1 MQSMKTIDSKTREFL
16 NYSKQCAYKA
26 LKHMMLEKNLN
37 FKPEIWEEMSEVSRA
52 STDRSIVDTDDKSD
66 VAESESPESGTHS
79 PESPFFREMQRRL
92 RKTWAPN
99 IGKQSIQYKLF
110 RSSSSR
116 SSMIPAK
123 SLARSSFS
131 TKFARYETRESRSAN
146 ILSAIPKVSCFQ
158 RRNHDRC
165 LSCMHKSLRK
175 TDAIDKA
182 VSSQTILLTEIEAR
196 DDSESSS
203 GELPEFREELRKIY
217 FQKKD
222 IPRNLEKIETLSDKS
237 TSSSYQA
244 EQEDTVISTPKVE
257 SNQSKNKTA
266 KPAESLLS
274 KSPKS
279 LKATSISISIS
290 SEPSKISSSEVHT
303 SDDETSS
310 PLALDDDPS
319 RYKNMAPC
327 HLPTI
332 LLPSMEPLR
341 ALKHRKPT
349 TMESRIALMESTITT
364 KEKSDEEYYDDA
376 KPAASKTSTEKLK
389 SKPVGEKP
397 ERLGEEKDI
406 SLKSPRIL
414 LKVKSEQQLI
424 APIVKSA
431 PKDKLK
437 RGYSCASIED
447 LSKDPARGTF
457 KSSRGEAGDGRGE
470 VISFAEIDFAK
481 ESAFSDSGRRTELP
495 LSTVAEISQ
504 FLEKTNRRDASAAII
519 LESLAD
525 EFISRLIKHHE
536 HAGTTATMR
545 RAKLTARLTKLL
557 ADSKRYLNPD
567 KFPSDLI
574 FSAQQPPACNS
585 RLLRRVL
592 PLDSYNLV
600 APLLGMPIWYPKR
613 IKKEKAVVHYEKER
627 EEEEEEEEEIEGA
640 IPFDLVVHPP
650 TTKDI
655 STKEDEDKVGQ
666 MRSNPY
672 ALFLKKPRRK
682 VITWRPLTAD
692 DLKDYDPEA
701 TLEMRAKNITDRICH
716 DFCEWLRDLGG
727 TDKVIDEEVLGDMFE
742 IDFTAEASRTM
753 EMSMKEMPMVPNG
766 VAAARQC
773 PDASELAMTRK
784 HLIRDAKAESK
795 PAKTMAF
802 GTAIPWKLQ
811 FVPPGNRVRERWLR
825 CENVMPDLETMDV
838 VWDGITYLES
848 VKAFAKWFGEHSN
861 ISLPDA
867 LMRAM
872 TTHPAKHVIN
882 ADTYK
887 QLERD
892 VEQIG
897 NFKVRNVHQQLDRM
911 MI

>member
-1 MQSMKTIDSKTREFL
+1 MQSMKTVDDKTREFL

-26 LKHMMLEKNLN
+26 LKHMMLGKNLN
-37 FKPEIWEEMSEVSRA
+37 FKPEMWEETSEVSRA

-79 PESPFFREMQRRL
+79 SESPFFREMQRRL

-123 SLARSSFS
+123 SLARSAFS
-131 TKFARYETRESRSAN
+131 TKFARYETGESRSAN

-158 RRNHDRC
+158 RRNRDRC

-175 TDAIDKA
+175 TDETDKA
-182 VSSQTILLTEIEAR
+182 VSSQTTSLTEIEAR

-203 GELPEFREELRKIY
+203 GELPEFREELRKIC
-217 FQKKD
+217 FQKRD
-222 IPRNLEKIETLSDKS
+222 IPKNLKKIETVSDKS
-237 TSSSYQA
+237 TSSYQA
-244 EQEDTVISTPKVE
+244 EQDDSVISTSKIE
-257 SNQSKNKTA
+257 SNQSDNKNKTT
-266 KPAESLLS
+266 KPAENLLS
-274 KSPKS
+274 KSPKN
-279 LKATSISISIS
+279 LKTTSISVSIS
-290 SEPSKISSSEVHT
+290 SEPSKISSSEVHS

-327 HLPTI
+327 HLSTV

-376 KPAASKTSTEKLK
+376 KTAASKTSTEKLQP
-389 SKPVGEKP
+389 KPIGEKP
-397 ERLGEEKDI
+397 ERLCEEKDI
-406 SLKSPRIL
+406 SLKSSRTL

-424 APIVKSA
+424 PPIVKSA

-437 RGYSCASIED
+437 RGCSCASIED
-447 LSKDPARGTF
+447 LSRDSARGTF
-457 KSSRGEAGDGRGE
+457 EISRGEAEDGRGK
-470 VISFAEIDFAK
+470 VISFAEIDSTK
-481 ESAFSDSGRRTELP
+481 ESAFSDSERRTELP

-504 FLEKTNRRDASAAII
+504 FLEKTKRRDASAAIM
-519 LESLAD
+519 LESLTD
-525 EFISRLIKHHE
+525 EFISRLIKQHE
-536 HAGTTATMR
+536 HTGMTATIR

-613 IKKEKAVVHYEKER
+613 IKKKEIAMLYEK

-640 IPFDLVVHPP
+640 IPFDLVVR
-650 TTKDI
+650 TSGYFI
-655 STKEDEDKVGQ
+655 
-666 MRSNPY
+666 
-672 ALFLKKPRRK
+672 
-682 VITWRPLTAD
+682 II
-692 DLKDYDPEA
+692 DY
-701 TLEMRAKNITDRICH
+701 
-716 DFCEWLRDLGG
+716 
-727 TDKVIDEEVLGDMFE
+727 
-742 IDFTAEASRTM
+742 SY
-753 EMSMKEMPMVPNG
+753 
-766 VAAARQC
+766 Q
-773 PDASELAMTRK
+773 
-784 HLIRDAKAESK
+784 
-795 PAKTMAF
+795 
-802 GTAIPWKLQ
+802 
-811 FVPPGNRVRERWLR
+811 
-825 CENVMPDLETMDV
+825 
-838 VWDGITYLES
+838 
-848 VKAFAKWFGEHSN
+848 
-861 ISLPDA
+861 
-867 LMRAM
+867 
-872 TTHPAKHVIN
+872 
-882 ADTYK
+882 
-887 QLERD
+887 
-892 VEQIG
+892 
-897 NFKVRNVHQQLDRM
+897 
-911 MI
+911 

>member
-1 MQSMKTIDSKTREFL
+1 MPNIQMQSMKTDDTKTREFL

-79 PESPFFREMQRRL
+79 PESSPFFREMQRRL
-92 RKTWAPN
+92 RKTWAAN
-99 IGKQSIQYKLF
+99 IEKQSIQYKLF
-110 RSSSSR
+110 RSSSNR

-158 RRNHDRC
+158 RRNRDRC

-175 TDAIDKA
+175 TDATDKA

-203 GELPEFREELRKIY
+203 GELPEFREELQKMY
-217 FQKKD
+217 LQKKN
-222 IPRNLEKIETLSDKS
+222 IPRNLEKIETASDKS
-237 TSSSYQA
+237 ASSSYQA
-244 EQEDTVISTPKVE
+244 EQEDISTPKAE

-290 SEPSKISSSEVHT
+290 SEPSRISSSEVHT

-310 PLALDDDPS
+310 PLALNDDPT

-327 HLPTI
+327 HLPTV
-332 LLPSMEPLR
+332 LLPSMEPLW
-341 ALKHRKPT
+341 ALRHRKPT

-376 KPAASKTSTEKLK
+376 KTAVSKTSTEKLQ
-389 SKPVGEKP
+389 SRPVGEKP

-406 SLKSPRIL
+406 SLKSPRTL

-424 APIVKSA
+424 PPIVKSA

-447 LSKDPARGTF
+447 LSKDSARGTF
-457 KSSRGEAGDGRGE
+457 NISRGEAEDGRGE
-470 VISFAEIDFAK
+470 VISFAK
-481 ESAFSDSGRRTELP
+481 EPSFSDSGRRTELP

-504 FLEKTNRRDASAAII
+504 FLDKTNRRDASAAIM

-525 EFISRLIKHHE
+525 EFISRLIKHQE
-536 HAGTTATMR
+536 HADTTATMR
-545 RAKLTARLTKLL
+545 RVKLTARLTKLL
-557 ADSKRYLNPD
+557 ADSKRYLSPD
-567 KFPSDLI
+567 KFPSHLI

-613 IKKEKAVVHYEKER
+613 KKKEKVAVHYEEER
-627 EEEEEEEEEIEGA
+627 EEEEEEEEIEGA
-640 IPFDLVVHPP
+640 IPFDLVVC
-650 TTKDI
+650 
-655 STKEDEDKVGQ
+655 Q
-666 MRSNPY
+666 
-672 ALFLKKPRRK
+672 
-682 VITWRPLTAD
+682 
-692 DLKDYDPEA
+692 
-701 TLEMRAKNITDRICH
+701 
-716 DFCEWLRDLGG
+716 
-727 TDKVIDEEVLGDMFE
+727 E
-742 IDFTAEASRTM
+742 I
-753 EMSMKEMPMVPNG
+753 
-766 VAAARQC
+766 
-773 PDASELAMTRK
+773 L
-784 HLIRDAKAESK
+784 
-795 PAKTMAF
+795 
-802 GTAIPWKLQ
+802 
-811 FVPPGNRVRERWLR
+811 
-825 CENVMPDLETMDV
+825 
-838 VWDGITYLES
+838 
-848 VKAFAKWFGEHSN
+848 
-861 ISLPDA
+861 
-867 LMRAM
+867 
-872 TTHPAKHVIN
+872 
-882 ADTYK
+882 
-887 QLERD
+887 
-892 VEQIG
+892 
-897 NFKVRNVHQQLDRM
+897 
-911 MI
+911 

>member
-1 MQSMKTIDSKTREFL
+1 MQSIKMIDNQTREFL

-26 LKHMMLEKNLN
+26 LKHLMLGKNLN
-37 FKPEIWEEMSEVSRA
+37 FKPEMWEETSEVSRA
-52 STDRSIVDTDDKSD
+52 STDRSIVDIDDKSD
-66 VAESESPESGTHS
+66 IAESESLESGTHS

-110 RSSSSR
+110 RSNSSR

-123 SLARSSFS
+123 SLARSAFS
-131 TKFARYETRESRSAN
+131 TKFARYETRESRTAD

-158 RRNHDRC
+158 RRNRDRC

-175 TDAIDKA
+175 TDATDKA
-182 VSSQTILLTEIEAR
+182 VSSQTTLLTEIEAR

-222 IPRNLEKIETLSDKS
+222 IPRNLEKIETVSDKS
-237 TSSSYQA
+237 TSSYQP
-244 EQEDTVISTPKVE
+244 EPDDSVILTPKVE

-274 KSPKS
+274 KSPKN
-279 LKATSISISIS
+279 LKTTSVSVSIS

-319 RYKNMAPC
+319 RYKDMAPC

-341 ALKHRKPT
+341 TLKHRKPT
-349 TMESRIALMESTITT
+349 TMKSRIALMENTITT

-376 KPAASKTSTEKLK
+376 KTAASKTSTEKLQP
-389 SKPVGEKP
+389 KPVGEKP
-397 ERLGEEKDI
+397 ERLCEEKDI
-406 SLKSPRIL
+406 SLKSSRTL

-424 APIVKSA
+424 PPIVKSA

-447 LSKDPARGTF
+447 LSKDSPRGTF
-457 KSSRGEAGDGRGE
+457 EISRGEAEDGRGD
-470 VISFAEIDFAK
+470 VISFAEIDSTR
-481 ESAFSDSGRRTELP
+481 ESAFSDSEKRTELP

-504 FLEKTNRRDASAAII
+504 FLEKTNRRDASAAIM
-519 LESLAD
+519 LESLTD
-525 EFISRLIKHHE
+525 EFISRLIKQHE
-536 HAGTTATMR
+536 HTGMTATIR

-574 FSAQQPPACNS
+574 FSAPQPPACNS

-613 IKKEKAVVHYEKER
+613 IKKKKAAVHYEKER
-627 EEEEEEEEEIEGA
+627 EEEEEEQEEEEMEDA
-640 IPFDLVVHPP
+640 IPFDLVVR
-650 TTKDI
+650 TSRYSI
-655 STKEDEDKVGQ
+655 
-666 MRSNPY
+666 
-672 ALFLKKPRRK
+672 
-682 VITWRPLTAD
+682 II
-692 DLKDYDPEA
+692 DY
-701 TLEMRAKNITDRICH
+701 
-716 DFCEWLRDLGG
+716 
-727 TDKVIDEEVLGDMFE
+727 
-742 IDFTAEASRTM
+742 SY
-753 EMSMKEMPMVPNG
+753 
-766 VAAARQC
+766 Q
-773 PDASELAMTRK
+773 
-784 HLIRDAKAESK
+784 
-795 PAKTMAF
+795 
-802 GTAIPWKLQ
+802 
-811 FVPPGNRVRERWLR
+811 
-825 CENVMPDLETMDV
+825 
-838 VWDGITYLES
+838 
-848 VKAFAKWFGEHSN
+848 
-861 ISLPDA
+861 
-867 LMRAM
+867 
-872 TTHPAKHVIN
+872 
-882 ADTYK
+882 
-887 QLERD
+887 
-892 VEQIG
+892 
-897 NFKVRNVHQQLDRM
+897 
-911 MI
+911 

>member
-1 MQSMKTIDSKTREFL
+1 MQSMRIVDNKTREFL

-26 LKHMMLEKNLN
+26 LKHLTPGKNLN
-37 FKPEIWEEMSEVSRA
+37 FKPEMWEETSKRSRA

-66 VAESESPESGTHS
+66 VAESESPESGTRS

-99 IGKQSIQYKLF
+99 IEKQSIQYKLF
-110 RSSSSR
+110 RSSSGR

-123 SLARSSFS
+123 SLARSAFS
-131 TKFARYETRESRSAN
+131 TKFVRYETRESRSAN
-146 ILSAIPKVSCFQ
+146 VLSAIPKVSCFQ
-158 RRNHDRC
+158 RRNRDRC
-165 LSCMHKSLRK
+165 LSCMHKSLRR
-175 TDAIDKA
+175 TDEIDKA
-182 VSSQTILLTEIEAR
+182 VLSQTTLLTEIEAR

-203 GELPEFREELRKIY
+203 GELPEFCEELRKIY
-217 FQKKD
+217 SQKKK
-222 IPRNLEKIETLSDKS
+222 IPRYLEKVETVSDKS
-237 TSSSYQA
+237 TSSSHQI
-244 EQEDTVISTPKVE
+244 EQEDTSISTPKIE
-257 SNQSKNKTA
+257 SNQFKDKTA

-349 TMESRIALMESTITT
+349 TMESRIAFMESTITT
-364 KEKSDEEYYDDA
+364 KEKSDDEYYDDA
-376 KPAASKTSTEKLK
+376 KTAASRTSTEKKLQP
-389 SKPVGEKP
+389 KPAGEKP

-406 SLKSPRIL
+406 SLKSSRTL

-424 APIVKSA
+424 PSIVKSA
-431 PKDKLK
+431 RKNELK

-447 LSKDPARGTF
+447 LSKDSARGTF
-457 KSSRGEAGDGRGE
+457 EISRGETEDGRGE
-470 VISFAEIDFAK
+470 VISLAEIDSAE
-481 ESAFSDSGRRTELP
+481 ESAFSDSERRTELP
-495 LSTVAEISQ
+495 LSTVAEISR
-504 FLEKTNRRDASAAII
+504 FLEKANLRNASLAIV
-519 LESLAD
+519 LESLAN
-525 EFISRLIKHHE
+525 EFASRLIKLHE
-536 HAGTTATMR
+536 HAGTTAAMR

-557 ADSKRYLNPD
+557 ADSKRYLSPD

-600 APLLGMPIWYPKR
+600 APLLGMPIWYSKR
-613 IKKEKAVVHYEKER
+613 IKKVKTAVHYKIEGEEEK
-627 EEEEEEEEEIEGA
+627 EEEEEEEEIEGV
-640 IPFDLVVHPP
+640 IPFDLVV
-650 TTKDI
+650 
-655 STKEDEDKVGQ
+655 V
-666 MRSNPY
+666 
-672 ALFLKKPRRK
+672 
-682 VITWRPLTAD
+682 TWRPLTAD
-692 DLKDYDPEA
+692 DLKGYDPEA
-701 TLEMRAKNITDRICH
+701 TLEMRAKNITDRICR
-716 DFCEWLRDLGG
+716 DFCEWLRNLGG

-753 EMSMKEMPMVPNG
+753 EMSIKEMPMVPNG

-773 PDASELAMTRK
+773 LDAGELAMTRK

-811 FVPPGNRVRERWLR
+811 FVPPGNR
-825 CENVMPDLETMDV
+825 
-838 VWDGITYLES
+838 
-848 VKAFAKWFGEHSN
+848 
-861 ISLPDA
+861 ISLPDT
-867 LMRAM
+867 LMSAM
-872 TTHPAKHVIN
+872 TTDRAKHAVNVDIHM
-882 ADTYK
+882 
-887 QLERD
+887 QPEMD

-897 NFKVRNVHQQLDRM
+897 SFKVRGAR
-911 MI
+911 

>member
-52 STDRSIVDTDDKSD
+52 STDRSIIDTDDKSD

-146 ILSAIPKVSCFQ
+146 ILSAIPEVSCFQ

-327 HLPTI
+327 HLPTV

-349 TMESRIALMESTITT
+349 TMESRIALMESTITM

-389 SKPVGEKP
+389 STPVGEKP
-397 ERLGEEKDI
+397 ERLGEEKAI
-406 SLKSPRIL
+406 SLKSPRTL

-424 APIVKSA
+424 PPIVKSA

-447 LSKDPARGTF
+447 LSKDPTRGTF

-481 ESAFSDSGRRTELP
+481 ESAFSDSGKRTELP

-504 FLEKTNRRDASAAII
+504 FLEKTNRRDASAAIM
-519 LESLAD
+519 LESLAN

-627 EEEEEEEEEIEGA
+627 EEEEEEEEIEGA
-640 IPFDLVVHPP
+640 IPFDLVVRTSRDSITIGYPYYYINRIHKINLELISP
-650 TTKDI
+650 T
-655 STKEDEDKVGQ
+655 
-666 MRSNPY
+666 Y
-672 ALFLKKPRRK
+672 
-682 VITWRPLTAD
+682 
-692 DLKDYDPEA
+692 
-701 TLEMRAKNITDRICH
+701 
-716 DFCEWLRDLGG
+716 
-727 TDKVIDEEVLGDMFE
+727 
-742 IDFTAEASRTM
+742 
-753 EMSMKEMPMVPNG
+753 
-766 VAAARQC
+766 
-773 PDASELAMTRK
+773 
-784 HLIRDAKAESK
+784 
-795 PAKTMAF
+795 
-802 GTAIPWKLQ
+802 
-811 FVPPGNRVRERWLR
+811 
-825 CENVMPDLETMDV
+825 ENVT
-838 VWDGITYLES
+838 
-848 VKAFAKWFGEHSN
+848 
-861 ISLPDA
+861 
-867 LMRAM
+867 
-872 TTHPAKHVIN
+872 
-882 ADTYK
+882 
-887 QLERD
+887 
-892 VEQIG
+892 
-897 NFKVRNVHQQLDRM
+897 
-911 MI
+911 

>member
-52 STDRSIVDTDDKSD
+52 STDRSIIDTDDKSD

-146 ILSAIPKVSCFQ
+146 ILSAIPEVSCFQ

-327 HLPTI
+327 HLPTV

-389 SKPVGEKP
+389 STPVGEKP
-397 ERLGEEKDI
+397 ERLGEEKAI
-406 SLKSPRIL
+406 SLKSPRTL

-424 APIVKSA
+424 PPIVKSA

-447 LSKDPARGTF
+447 LSKDPTRGTF

-481 ESAFSDSGRRTELP
+481 ESAFSDSGKRTELP

-504 FLEKTNRRDASAAII
+504 FLEKTNRRDASAAIM
-519 LESLAD
+519 LESLAN

-627 EEEEEEEEEIEGA
+627 EEEEEEEEIEGA
-640 IPFDLVVHPP
+640 IPFDLVVRTSRDSITIGYHYYINRIHKINLELISP
-650 TTKDI
+650 T
-655 STKEDEDKVGQ
+655 
-666 MRSNPY
+666 Y
-672 ALFLKKPRRK
+672 
-682 VITWRPLTAD
+682 
-692 DLKDYDPEA
+692 
-701 TLEMRAKNITDRICH
+701 
-716 DFCEWLRDLGG
+716 
-727 TDKVIDEEVLGDMFE
+727 
-742 IDFTAEASRTM
+742 
-753 EMSMKEMPMVPNG
+753 
-766 VAAARQC
+766 
-773 PDASELAMTRK
+773 
-784 HLIRDAKAESK
+784 
-795 PAKTMAF
+795 
-802 GTAIPWKLQ
+802 
-811 FVPPGNRVRERWLR
+811 
-825 CENVMPDLETMDV
+825 ENVT
-838 VWDGITYLES
+838 
-848 VKAFAKWFGEHSN
+848 
-861 ISLPDA
+861 
-867 LMRAM
+867 
-872 TTHPAKHVIN
+872 
-882 ADTYK
+882 
-887 QLERD
+887 
-892 VEQIG
+892 
-897 NFKVRNVHQQLDRM
+897 
-911 MI
+911 